1 MLMIPDDI
9 RPKGK
14 IDIRSDNVIDT
25 FTVSKN
31 YNSLKQKQ
39 SNELLL
45 WLQPKNMSCITS
57 AK

>member
-31 YNSLKQKQ
+31 HNSLKQKQ

-45 WLQPKNMSCITS
+45 
-57 AK
+57 